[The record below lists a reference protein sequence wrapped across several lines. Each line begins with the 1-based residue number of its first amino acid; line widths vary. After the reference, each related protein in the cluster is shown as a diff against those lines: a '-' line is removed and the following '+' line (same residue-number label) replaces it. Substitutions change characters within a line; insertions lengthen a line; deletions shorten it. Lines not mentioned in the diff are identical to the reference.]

1 MIDSRI
7 VRYTMFQKILVPINP
22 LKDQNLLVK
31 TASNLGIEQGATV
44 NFVYFGDNLKAI
56 RHLEEYVKDCKEKGL
71 TAKYESVKFIGQEKE
86 LPGKIAE
93 LTEDCDL
100 VIMGHLK
107 FDKVYRFVHQSTAAD
122 LINLVSIPVMV
133 IPENGQHEFIL
144 DKY

>member
-1 MIDSRI
+1 
-7 VRYTMFQKILVPINP
+7 MFQKILVPINP

-71 TAKYESVKFIGQEKE
+71 TAKYESVKFNGQEKE

-93 LTEDCDL
+93 LAEDCDL

-107 FDKVYRFVHQSTAAD
+107 FEKVYRFVHQSTAAD

-133 IPENGQHEFIL
+133 IPEDGKYEFIL